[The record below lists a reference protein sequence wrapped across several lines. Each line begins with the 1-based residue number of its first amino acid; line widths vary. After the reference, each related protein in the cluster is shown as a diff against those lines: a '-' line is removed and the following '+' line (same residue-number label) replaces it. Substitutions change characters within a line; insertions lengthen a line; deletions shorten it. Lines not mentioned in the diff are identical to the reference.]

1 MVSLSQHMKHDKRQN
16 ENANNKQTQITNT
29 SILNIIFQSLFTSFG
44 IVSYK
49 KLFTSFGVLSYKRLC
64 CCKGNS
70 ARRNSAA
77 VTFASSPL

>member
-16 ENANNKQTQITNT
+16 ENAAQVQITNT

-49 KLFTSFGVLSYKRLC
+49 R
-64 CCKGNS
+64 
-70 ARRNSAA
+70 
-77 VTFASSPL
+77 

>member
-16 ENANNKQTQITNT
+16 ENAAQVQITNT

-49 KLFTSFGVLSYKRLC
+49 KLFASFGVLSYKRLC